1 MEITIPESTVD
12 VEVDIDYSDLANE
25 IDYTQLGGEIDL
37 SSLASELDY
46 SEISFSE
53 EETDAIADR
62 LMETSRQE
70 IEDALFEKI
79 ENDTDLL
86 KQVADLVVTRLL
98 EQKKEAQAK
107 VEQIASVLETVVA
120 PSADQIPQA

>member
-25 IDYTQLGGEIDL
+25 IDYTQLGSEIDYG
-37 SSLASELDY
+37 SLTSELDY

-53 EETDAIADR
+53 EETNAIADR
-62 LMETSRQE
+62 VMETSRQE
-70 IEDALFEKI
+70 LEDALFEKI

-107 VEQIASVLETVVA
+107 VEQIASVLETVAA
-120 PSADQIPQA
+120 PSADQVPQA